1 MPESEALQSDN
12 LASSLTK
19 EQLQE
24 RSQQEWI
31 QIEARSRKLIQRSLR
46 DKNTPA
52 RAISEVMR
60 AGAVAREQAYPDA
73 ANSGLSVNVPARL
86 LKPIEQAIRGVEKK
100 KSGGIKDTVKSEAIE
115 KVEE

>member
-73 ANSGLSVNVPARL
+73 ANSGISVNVPARL
-86 LKPIEQAIRGVEKK
+86 LKPIEQAIRASSKK
-100 KSGGIKDTVKSEAIE
+100 HGGKIDTVKKDS
-115 KVEE
+115 VEESITS